1 MSIRTQFQ
9 DNTRNSCRP
18 MLQQADSKQVCGG
31 SINVPTQPNKC
42 TSMPCHQGLCCADG
56 DPCYAPKRRDLTPS
70 ARDDH
75 ERLKGEDSST
85 EEVYEIDYRG
95 PETHPILP
103 FPPRGRPRLRR
114 QHPYFKPPPQSKDS
128 KVNRERG

>member
-1 MSIRTQFQ
+1 MELKYTIATIFLLFLLLDLPRFS
-9 DNTRNSCRP
+9 SC
-18 MLQQADSKQVCGG
+18 
-31 SINVPTQPNKC
+31 
-42 TSMPCHQGLCCADG
+42 
-56 DPCYAPKRRDLTPS
+56 
-70 ARDDH
+70 DDH